1 MILSKFSDWWNK
13 NINIIFIVMIVA
25 IIVIFVLITLFN
37 LVLKKH
43 RLAKAT
49 REIEKKY
56 DRFIPIQSN
65 SVEGHFSNFMDFFE
79 YLNPG
84 LSCCCQKSR
93 HGRVEKD

>member
-1 MILSKFSDWWNK
+1 MDVLIRDSLIIQKIITDDNKYRCKFSE
-13 NINIIFIVMIVA
+13 
-25 IIVIFVLITLFN
+25 
-37 LVLKKH
+37 
-43 RLAKAT
+43 
-49 REIEKKY
+49 EIEKKY